1 MIQTV
6 QVARSDLSVRH
17 PQQAMLGGRTASM
30 ITAQDP
36 IVGFYRGIYTDDR
49 GRDLEAIL
57 AHDDTWLEATHDFI
71 QWLFPLAEGSRV
83 NAEAPLVTENTV
95 NAFQGEETLRSRL
108 LASYARMLAFYGL
121 QRSPDS
127 TVQKAAS
134 WPTRKR
140 IWFTRDTHNSLRITR
155 ILKCLTLLG
164 LDRDARAFHAAF
176 AALCATEMGCGIHA
190 MSRAYWRS
198 AIHAGRA
205 CRTAG

>member
-6 QVARSDLSVRH
+6 HVARSDLPVRH
-17 PQQAMLGGRTASM
+17 PQQAMLGARPASM
-30 ITAQDP
+30 TAAQDP
-36 IVGFYRGIYTDDR
+36 IVGFYLGTCTDDR

-57 AHDDTWLEATHDFI
+57 AQDDTWLEATHDFI
-71 QWLFPLAEGSRV
+71 QWLFPVAERSRV
-83 NAEAPLVTENTV
+83 NAAAPLVTGDMV
-95 NAFQGEETLRSRL
+95 RVFHGDETLRSRL
-108 LASYARMLAFYGL
+108 LASYGRMLAFYGL
-121 QRSPDS
+121 QRSPDG

-134 WPTRKR
+134 WPTRRR

-164 LDRDARAFHAAF
+164 LDRDAREFHAAL

-198 AIHAGRA
+198 AIRAG
-205 CRTAG
+205 